1 MDGDGFAARRE
12 PSGRERHAWPAQP
25 QYLRPMRAVVRRW
38 LARLGVSEDT
48 QQDLVLA
55 VSEAAAN
62 AVEHAYPSEPRAR
75 AMVELSLWA
84 ERHVL
89 CLEIVDH
96 GTWRPPVANP
106 PAERGRGIELM
117 RKLADTVAIR
127 QSTTGT
133 TVLLQHLLPNI
144 GDGSVSSR
152 W

>member
-1 MDGDGFAARRE
+1 
-12 PSGRERHAWPAQP
+12 
-25 QYLRPMRAVVRRW
+25 VVRQW
-38 LARLGVSEDT
+38 LSRLGVSKDT

-62 AVEHAYPSEPRAR
+62 AVEHAYPSEPRAY

-106 PAERGRGIELM
+106 PAQRGRGIELM
-117 RKLADTVAIR
+117 RKLVDAVAIR
-127 QSTTGT
+127 QGATGT
-133 TVLLQHLLPNI
+133 TVLLQHLLPNN
-144 GDGSVSSR
+144 GDVSVAGQR
-152 W
+152 